1 MGLYGQRLVQDKN
14 LNPPDDRK
22 YVILVRLRGGK
33 GHNDTRAESK
43 PKHAVRAGQ
52 CRAEFLSNT
61 PPLADENMKQPEAL
75 AGSHLLTDFNECER
89 PNGPKPASGFRCQPS
104 RRMFSCGIRADSHRH
119 RQGYPARRVY
129 GSV

>member
-22 YVILVRLRGGK
+22 YVILVRLRGGE
-33 GHNDTRAESK
+33 GHSDTRAESK

-61 PPLADENMKQPEAL
+61 PPLADENMKQPEACGGFL
-75 AGSHLLTDFNECER
+75 PE
-89 PNGPKPASGFRCQPS
+89 PASCW
-104 RRMFSCGIRADSHRH
+104 RRAIPQLDPG
-119 RQGYPARRVY
+119 RQFVEQAESDWRQ
-129 GSV
+129 SQIE